1 MKVSSQSWLQGS
13 EKSEKED
20 ELARMEFFRGSLTLS
35 PSVKGRGWFS
45 ESSELPLE
53 KRVVTSGGKMFSMMI
68 FKFSK
73 LQIRSHQISHSV
85 VSNSLRSH
93 ELQHA
98 RPLCPSP
105 TSGVHSNSRPSS
117 W

>member
-85 VSNSLRSH
+85 VSNSL
-93 ELQHA
+93 
-98 RPLCPSP
+98 
-105 TSGVHSNSRPSS
+105 
-117 W
+117 